1 MPIETD
7 CPETSSFD
15 FYDSAPVG
23 CCILNQAGQILSAN
37 HAMVASLGLVRP
49 RFIGQ
54 PLTRYIPKRDHAI
67 FHQTLK
73 TVHSTAASQKLECR
87 IKRRGIGSF
96 WARLE
101 IMAGKGTGNTPLFYL
116 VMSDITE
123 YKLVEDRLKESEFK
137 QRQLL
142 EFAGLGIGYYDPEGT
157 LLFLN
162 RRGTIDLGRPAS
174 QMVGKNMRELF
185 GSEQGSVYLQ
195 RIRQVAHDGRTRH
208 YEDEVAFASGKKW
221 FLSAYAAILDGK
233 DNVQG
238 IMIIS
243 QDISEHKR
251 HEENLKISEEK
262 FRAIADYTVD
272 WENWFS
278 PDGRLLWI
286 NPAVERITGYSVEE
300 CQTMPDFPRPLFIQE
315 DQTRIEGLFR
325 DSLKGISREDSEF
338 RIISKDGNQRWVSIS
353 SQPIYSDD
361 GQPMGVRSSIRDISD
376 RKHSEELTLQSRE
389 ELRRLY
395 LRLAEVEEAE
405 RLRISRELHDRI
417 GQSLSVVG
425 INLSLL
431 RSQSFS
437 DLPRTAI
444 IRIDHALKQIEE
456 IAESVRGV
464 IADLRPP
471 TLDDYGLFASLQWY
485 IDRLQ
490 ERTGLSIRLC
500 GSPPE
505 RTMPATV
512 AIALFR
518 IAQEALTNILKHAQA
533 NRVVL
538 TLAEREGCVKL
549 TITDNGK
556 GFRLPVQAGGS
567 DHWGL
572 LIMQERARSIGATL
586 NLESS
591 SGCGTTI
598 RVDWK
603 MPQAGKTSPISPDR
617 SQRKNSRKGS

>member
-1 MPIETD
+1 MPIEMD
-7 CPETSSFD
+7 RLEASPFD
-15 FYDSAPVG
+15 FFDSAPVG
-23 CCILNQAGQILSAN
+23 CCVLNQAGQVLAAN
-37 HAMVASLGLVRP
+37 PAMAASLGLVRT
-49 RFIGQ
+49 RFVGQ
-54 PLTRYIPKRDHAI
+54 PLIRYILKRNHAV
-67 FHQTLK
+67 FHRTLK
-73 TVHSTAASQKLECR
+73 TVTSTAAPQKLECR
-87 IKRRGIGSF
+87 IKRKGSGSF
-96 WARLE
+96 WARLGV
-101 IMAGKGTGNTPLFYL
+101 MTGRGAGNTPLFYL

-123 YKLVEDRLKESEFK
+123 YKLAEDRLKESECK

-142 EFAGLGIGYYDPEGT
+142 EFAGLGIGYYDPKGT

-162 RRGTIDLGRPAS
+162 RRGTMDLNRPVS
-174 QMVGKNMRELF
+174 QVVGKNMLELF
-185 GSEQGSVYLQ
+185 GSEQGSVFLQ
-195 RIRQVAHDGRTRH
+195 RIRQVAHDGKTRQ
-208 YEDEVAFASGKKW
+208 YEDELAFASGKKW

-233 DNVQG
+233 DDVQG
-238 IMIIS
+238 VVIIS
-243 QDISEHKR
+243 QDISDHKKY
-251 HEENLKISEEK
+251 EINLKISEEK
-262 FRAIADYTVD
+262 FRAIADYTAD

-278 PDGRLLWI
+278 PDGRLLWV

-300 CQTMPDFPRPLFIQE
+300 CQTIPHFPRPLFVKE
-315 DQTRIEGLFR
+315 DQTRIEDLFH
-325 DSLKGISREDSEF
+325 DSLQGISREDSEF
-338 RIISKDGNQRWVSIS
+338 RIINKDGSQRWVSIS

-361 GQPMGVRSSIRDISD
+361 GHPMGVRSSIRDISD
-376 RKHSEELTLQSRE
+376 RKHSEEVTLQSRE

-437 DLPRTAI
+437 DLPHAAI
-444 IRIDHALKQIEE
+444 IRIDLALRQIEE

-490 ERTGLSIRLC
+490 ERTGLSIRLQ

-505 RTMPATV
+505 LTIPTV
-512 AIALFR
+512 VVIALFR

-533 NRVVL
+533 NRVIL
-538 TLAEREGCVKL
+538 TLVEREGCVKL
-549 TITDNGK
+549 MITDNGK
-556 GFRLPVQAGGS
+556 GFLWPVQAGRP

-572 LIMQERARSIGATL
+572 LIMQERARSIGATFD
-586 NLESS
+586 LESS

-598 RVDWK
+598 RVEWK
-603 MPQAGKTSPISPDR
+603 RPQTDQTSRLSPGR
-617 SQRKNSRKGS
+617 SQRKNSHKRT